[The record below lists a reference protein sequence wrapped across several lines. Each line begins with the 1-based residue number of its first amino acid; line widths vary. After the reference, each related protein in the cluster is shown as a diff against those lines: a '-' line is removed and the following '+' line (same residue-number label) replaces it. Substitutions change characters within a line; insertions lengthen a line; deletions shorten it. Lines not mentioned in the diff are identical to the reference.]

1 MIPDPARI
9 RATRRW
15 ALGEGLM
22 VGAVAAVITVAL
34 VPTWAGGALAAVVGT
49 ALLAGIHRGE
59 TRIVRR
65 RLAVMARPF
74 PVAWEAVLRARIP
87 YYASLEPA
95 ERTRFQQLVAL
106 FLDEK
111 PIHGVG
117 CAIDDTARLL
127 VAASAIIPVFA
138 FPGWEYTTLRKVL
151 IRPEAFDAEFRA
163 EAASPGTTGARALG
177 MVGNS
182 GWFDGVMILS
192 LPDLLAGFAEGAGKH
207 HVGIHEFA
215 HLIDRSDGA
224 IDGVPATLPR
234 ACLRPW
240 TTLVHEHLAHRAGA
254 DSGLP
259 AYGYTNEAEFF
270 AVASEYF
277 FQSPAELARRDPPLY
292 ALLASVFRQ
301 DMLART
307 RRTDPGHEPP
317 R

>member
-1 MIPDPARI
+1 MIPDTARI

-22 VGAVAAVITVAL
+22 VGALAAVIVIAL
-34 VPTWAGGALAAVVGT
+34 VPTWPGGLFAGVVGG
-49 ALLAGIHRGE
+49 ALLAGIYRGE

-74 PVAWEAVLRARIP
+74 PAAWEAVLRERIP
-87 YYASLEPA
+87 YYASLEAA
-95 ERTRFQQLVAL
+95 ERARFQHLVAL

-111 PIHGVG
+111 PVHGVG
-117 CAIDDTARLL
+117 CAIDDTCRLL

-163 EAASPGTTGARALG
+163 ETAPPGAGPAMALG
-177 MVGNS
+177 MVGAS

-207 HVGIHEFA
+207 NVGIHEFA

-292 ALLASVFRQ
+292 ALLERVFRQ
-301 DMLART
+301 DMLARA
-307 RRTDPGHEPP
+307 RLMEPGRAP
-317 R
+317 RG

>member
-1 MIPDPARI
+1 
-9 RATRRW
+9 
-15 ALGEGLM
+15 M
-22 VGAVAAVITVAL
+22 VGAVAAVIVVAL
-34 VPTWAGGALAAVVGT
+34 MPTWTGALSGVAVGAVLTAA
-49 ALLAGIHRGE
+49 IFRGE

-65 RLAVMARPF
+65 RLAVMAQPF
-74 PVAWEAVLRARIP
+74 PVAWEAILRARIP
-87 YYASLEPA
+87 YYAALEA
-95 ERTRFQQLVAL
+95 DERTRFQHLVAL

-117 CAIDDTARLL
+117 CAIDDTVRLL

-151 IRPEAFDAEFRA
+151 IRPAAFDAEFRP
-163 EAASPGTTGARALG
+163 ESAAPGTAAAMALG

-224 IDGVPATLPR
+224 IDGLPATLPR

-292 ALLASVFRQ
+292 ALLARVFRQ
-301 DMLART
+301 DLLARA
-307 RRTDPGHEPP
+307 RLMDHGHEPP

>member
-15 ALGEGLM
+15 AIGEGAM
-22 VGAVAAVITVAL
+22 VGAVAAVIAVAL
-34 VPTWAGGALAAVVGT
+34 LPTWTGGALAVAVGA
-49 ALLAGIHRGE
+49 ALLAGIYRGE

-65 RLAVMARPF
+65 RLAVMTRAF
-74 PVAWEAVLRARIP
+74 PAAWEAILRERIP
-87 YYASLEPA
+87 YYASLEAA
-95 ERTRFQQLVAL
+95 ERTRFQHLVAL
-106 FLDEK
+106 FLSEK

-117 CAIDDTARLL
+117 CAIDDTCRLL

-151 IRPEAFDAEFRA
+151 IRPEPFDAEFGG
-163 EAASPGTTGARALG
+163 EAAAPGSARALG
-177 MVGNS
+177 MVGAS
-182 GWFDGVMILS
+182 GWFDGVMILA

-277 FQSPAELARRDPPLY
+277 FQSPVELARRDPPLY
-292 ALLASVFRQ
+292 ALLERVFRQ
-301 DMLART
+301 DMLGRARLM
-307 RRTDPGHEPP
+307 DAGPAPP